1 MTTPTELKERIRGI
15 IAFAPTPFTAHDR
28 VDYEALHN
36 HVDRLATS
44 GAHVVVVCGGV
55 AEYVSLEMEEYRES
69 IRVGVEAAAGRVP
82 LLAGI
87 GHSTRIA
94 SGLAAHAAHV
104 GADGLMI
111 NPLYFIE
118 PSDEGLISH
127 YRQIGAA
134 SGLGMMI
141 FSTKGQVYSPELVEE
156 IAAVPEVIALKDEW
170 GDLDLFIQ
178 TRERLGDRLAWV
190 NGMAETLAIPYFAA
204 GANAFTTG
212 IINFAPELSR
222 AVWDLGSTNQNAKL
236 ETLIQTQIRPIAQ
249 LRKKRK
255 GYSISVIKAAMH
267 ELGYC
272 ENILRSPLT
281 PMLEEDR
288 PELIDILARAGVAP
302 AVSL

>member
-1 MTTPTELKERIRGI
+1 MTTPAELKSQIRGI
-15 IAFAPTPFTAHDR
+15 IAFAPTPFTTDDL
-28 VDYEALHN
+28 VDFDALAQ

-55 AEYVSLEMEEYRES
+55 AEYVSLEMDEYRES
-69 IRVGVEAAAGRVP
+69 IRVGVEAAGGRVP

-94 SGLAAHAAHV
+94 SGLAAHAAKC

-111 NPLYFIE
+111 NPLYFID
-118 PSDEGLISH
+118 PSDDGLIEH
-127 YRQIGAA
+127 YRQIGTA

-141 FSTKGQVYSPELVEE
+141 FSTKGQVYSPDLVER

-178 TRERLGDRLAWV
+178 TRERLGNRLAWV
-190 NGMAETLAIPYFAA
+190 NGMAETLATPYFAA
-204 GANAFTTG
+204 GADAFTTG

-222 AVWDLGSTNQNAKL
+222 KVWELGSTGQTAEL
-236 ETLIQTQIRPIAQ
+236 DVFIQTQIRPIAQ

-267 ELGYC
+267 QLGYC

-281 PMLEEDR
+281 PILEEDR
-288 PELIDILARAGVAP
+288 TELLAILTAR
-302 AVSL
+302 S